1 MAPTLEQMFPKGKL
15 KFKNDEHMVR
25 VDLST
30 SAQEYWQM
38 QIFKMITARGFVMR
52 TSHSSGFH
60 GMELIAATY
69 TFGR

>member
-1 MAPTLEQMFPKGKL
+1 MTPTLEQMFPKGNL
-15 KFKNDEHMVR
+15 KFNTNEHMVR
-25 VDLST
+25 VELSS
-30 SAQEYWQM
+30 SAKEYWQM